1 MAIVGLCNFCCTTIW
16 IGLTRPSEPAH
27 TTCQIG
33 LLLIDCHLVTSGIA
47 CKSLNFK
54 TKTVERL
61 NLDGQTMY
69 LPLGLPC
76 YVYLCGFYAFTFTFL
91 SQSIKP
97 SNFFSAYSRSLLSAP
112 QTHQSVRAKQ
122 KSTLTLR

>member
-1 MAIVGLCNFCCTTIW
+1 
-16 IGLTRPSEPAH
+16 LTQPGAPEH

-97 SNFFSAYSRSLLSAP
+97 SIFLAPIQDLYSVHPRP
-112 QTHQSVRAKQ
+112 TRVYGQ
-122 KSTLTLR
+122 KKRVH